1 MSRRLRDIHARQR
14 RGKLLP
20 AEMALA
26 MKQLGLTDQSLCD
39 VLGNRLNKVVAWRKG
54 EDDAPDML
62 ALLLAAWTVP
72 GALTA
77 SRKTASFL
85 DERGRA
91 EASEMS
97 AAE

>member
-1 MSRRLRDIHARQR
+1 MSRRLKDAYSRPR

-39 VLGNRLNKVVAWRKG
+39 VLGNRISKVVAWRKG
-54 EDDAPDML
+54 EEDIPDML

-72 GALTA
+72 GALSA
-77 SRKTASFL
+77 SRKAAEFL
-85 DERGRA
+85 DERGRDEA
-91 EASEMS
+91 EQQS